1 MFRKKIDMRTFVSG
15 FYIFHLD
22 SVAKVY
28 TIDCVAR
35 QIDIEGKKVQQYTFY
50 KMAETEP
57 AWKLI
62 LGGKTIVDIAGKVI
76 ELPVVITTGAFED
89 IMIDKCPWT

>member
-1 MFRKKIDMRTFVSG
+1 
-15 FYIFHLD
+15 
-22 SVAKVY
+22 
-28 TIDCVAR
+28 
-35 QIDIEGKKVQQYTFY
+35 
-50 KMAETEP
+50 MAETEP

-76 ELPVVITTGAFED
+76 ELPVVITTGALED